1 MIGLGGTGAQQSKVR
16 HELLEVFIALSIQ
29 SGRLVLKVED
39 NGEGVKDGFCEDF
52 RGAKWYKHRM
62 DATLSG
68 SAFVEIHEGQ

>member
-29 SGRLVLKVED
+29 SGRLVLKVEE

-52 RGAKWYKHRM
+52 RGAKW
-62 DATLSG
+62 
-68 SAFVEIHEGQ
+68 